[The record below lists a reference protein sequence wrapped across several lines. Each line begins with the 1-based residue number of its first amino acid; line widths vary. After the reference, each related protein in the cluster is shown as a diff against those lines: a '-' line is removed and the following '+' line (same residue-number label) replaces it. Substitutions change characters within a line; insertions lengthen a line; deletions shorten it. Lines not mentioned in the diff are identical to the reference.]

1 MNGKISKTHP
11 TKKRFA
17 LHKGVTGFIFW
28 NLIALIFVKAV
39 FSYSGL
45 QFASIMGGA
54 PIFAKEEIISQ
65 TNAFREFLGLS
76 DLKESPILDQAA
88 SQKLQDM
95 ISGQYFA
102 HTSPFGISPWYWI
115 EKNQYNYTY
124 AGENLAI
131 GFLTA
136 KDTVDAWENS
146 PSHRANLANQNFKE
160 MGVAVAPAKIQNS
173 EGFLVVQL
181 FGTPKPIKAI
191 AAARPKPSPAP
202 PQITPTISPPA
213 RGITPPVSVQSAEK
227 SAGTETPASITVAA
241 ATPKLN
247 QVSKTLNTAFIVYSL
262 LIFLASLV
270 FLVFAGTRKELVIRT
285 AASFAL
291 VVLAITIPVL
301 QISRVALII

>member
-1 MNGKISKTHP
+1 
-11 TKKRFA
+11 
-17 LHKGVTGFIFW
+17 
-28 NLIALIFVKAV
+28 
-39 FSYSGL
+39 
-45 QFASIMGGA
+45 MGGA